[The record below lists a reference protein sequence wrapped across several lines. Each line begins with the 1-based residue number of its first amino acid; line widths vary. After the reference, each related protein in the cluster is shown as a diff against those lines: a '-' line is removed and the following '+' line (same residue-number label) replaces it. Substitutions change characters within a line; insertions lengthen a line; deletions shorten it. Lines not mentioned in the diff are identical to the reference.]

1 MRLLGAERM
10 ALDLPA
16 PRSMRLLELLGSIV
30 FAVSLCSCG
39 GIAVESDET
48 EPDDVDLEDSNS
60 RWSFELPSEG
70 TPNDNGYIGPFCCT
84 GVSAVVESDD
94 GRELGYGYFFS
105 WEGQAFN
112 SGEDSSFAPDF
123 AISIAALSDL
133 EADASTGELET
144 GEIAFTAG
152 ELVSGLSRSAQV
164 GALVF
169 TATIE
174 HAEVEGWP
182 AGPMVEMG
190 SLTVRLDVDP
200 VE

>member
-1 MRLLGAERM
+1 MRFVKI
-10 ALDLPA
+10 
-16 PRSMRLLELLGSIV
+16 LGSIV
-30 FAVSLCSCG
+30 LAVGLCGCG
-39 GIAVESDET
+39 RVAHDDT
-48 EPDDVDLEDSNS
+48 EAPLDDVDLGPSKS

-70 TPNDNGYIGPFCCT
+70 TPNDNGAIGPFCCT
-84 GVSAVVESDD
+84 GVTAVVKSDD
-94 GRELGYGYFFS
+94 GRELGFGYFYDLK
-105 WEGQAFN
+105 GQAYL
-112 SGEDSSFAPDF
+112 SGEDSSSAPDF
-123 AISIAALSDL
+123 AVRVAGLSDL
-133 EADASTGELET
+133 EADAAPVELET

-174 HAEVEGWP
+174 HVEVDEWSV
-182 AGPMVEMG
+182 GPMFDMG

>member
-1 MRLLGAERM
+1 MRFAKM
-10 ALDLPA
+10 
-16 PRSMRLLELLGSIV
+16 LGSLLL
-30 FAVSLCSCG
+30 ATCLCSCG
-39 GIAVESDET
+39 GIAIEET
-48 EPDDVDLEDSNS
+48 ESLGDVDLEPSKS

-84 GVSAVVESDD
+84 GVTAVVESDD
-94 GRELGYGYFFS
+94 GRELGYAYFYG
-105 WEGQAFN
+105 WEGQAYL
-112 SGEDSSFAPDF
+112 SGEESSSAPDF
-123 AISIAALSDL
+123 AISLAGLSDL
-133 EADASTGELET
+133 DADAAPVELEK

-164 GALVF
+164 GALLF

-174 HAEVEGWP
+174 HVEVEQWSI
-182 AGPMVEMG
+182 GPMFDMG